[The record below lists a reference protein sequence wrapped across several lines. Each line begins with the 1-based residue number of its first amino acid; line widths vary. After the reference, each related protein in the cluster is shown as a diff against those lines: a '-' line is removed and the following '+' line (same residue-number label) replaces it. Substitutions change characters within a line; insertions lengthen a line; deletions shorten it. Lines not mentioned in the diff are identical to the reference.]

1 MKHILFVD
9 AVHPELPTI
18 LAEHGFTFDFMTDQP
33 LQGVLQC
40 GHLYMGLVV
49 RSRFHID
56 HQFLHSFPDLAF
68 IARVGA
74 GMDNIDV
81 AAAEERGIIC
91 LNAPE
96 GNRDAVGEHTLG
108 LLLALLNK
116 IPRADRQVRAGKWI
130 REENRGAEI
139 MGKVVGIIG
148 YGNMGSA
155 FARRLKGFD
164 AQVISYDKYKNG
176 YSDGNT
182 FETSIQDL
190 FERSDIVSLHVPLT
204 EETHHLAGDRFF
216 DSFDKPIW
224 FINTSRGGVVDTA
237 ALVRAMRSG
246 KVRGAAL
253 DVLELENSG
262 FEREYPSLPDDLG
275 YLLGSEDV
283 VITPHVAGWT
293 VESEIKLARV
303 LAEKIIAVSL
313 RHKS

>member
-1 MKHILFVD
+1 
-9 AVHPELPTI
+9 
-18 LAEHGFTFDFMTDQP
+18 
-33 LQGVLQC
+33 
-40 GHLYMGLVV
+40 
-49 RSRFHID
+49 
-56 HQFLHSFPDLAF
+56 
-68 IARVGA
+68 
-74 GMDNIDV
+74 
-81 AAAEERGIIC
+81 
-91 LNAPE
+91 
-96 GNRDAVGEHTLG
+96 VGEHTLG

-116 IPRADRQVRAGKWI
+116 ITRADRQVRAGHWK
-130 REENRGAEI
+130 REENRGMEI
-139 MGKVVGIIG
+139 MDKVVGIIG

-155 FARRLKGFD
+155 FAQRLKGFNTE
-164 AQVISYDKYKNG
+164 VISYDKYKNG

-182 FETSIQDL
+182 VETSMQDL

-216 DSFDKPIW
+216 DSFNKPIW
-224 FINTSRGGVVDTA
+224 LINTSRGGVVDTT

-246 KVRGAAL
+246 RVRGAAL

-262 FEREYPSLPDDLG
+262 FEREYPSLPDDLR

-303 LAEKIIAVSL
+303 LAEKIIALSL

>member
-9 AVHPELPTI
+9 AVHAELPSI
-18 LAEHGFTFDFMTDQP
+18 LAEHGFTFDFMTGQP
-33 LQGVLQC
+33 LNEVLNC
-40 GHLYMGLVV
+40 GQRYMGLVV

-56 HQFLHSFPDLAF
+56 HAFLESFPKLEF

-81 AAAEERGIIC
+81 VAADERGIIC

-108 LLLALLNK
+108 LLLALINK
-116 IPRADRQVRAGKWI
+116 IPRADRQVRTGKWQ
-130 REENRGAEI
+130 REENRGTEI

-164 AQVISYDKYKNG
+164 ANVISYDKYKNG

-182 FETSIQDL
+182 VEMSMQDL
-190 FERSDIVSLHVPLT
+190 FVRSDIVSLHVPLT

-224 FINTSRGGVVDTA
+224 FINTSRGGVVDAA
-237 ALVRAMRSG
+237 ALARALKSG
-246 KVRGAAL
+246 RVRGAAL

-262 FEREYPSLPDDLG
+262 FEREYPSLPDDLR

-303 LAEKIIAVSL
+303 LAEKIIALSL